1 MRLWTRLVVRASI
14 VCLVM
19 LATALPVADS
29 SGQDTGFDPAAFDVS
44 LNELVAGLDAPTAIA
59 NAGDGSGRL
68 FVVQGDG
75 SIAVIDD
82 GAIAPDLLLDITD
95 RVGSAGSEQGLL
107 GLAFAPDFAESRAF
121 YVDYTDLDGNT
132 VVSRFTAGE
141 DMTTADPASEEI
153 ILQQEQPAA
162 NHNGGQLAFGP
173 DGYLY
178 IALGDGGNQ
187 GDPNGNG
194 QNLSTWLGKIL
205 RIDVDPANV
214 PEGETYAVPEDNPFV
229 DNADAKPEIWAYGF
243 RNPWRFSF
251 DRETGDLYIGDVG
264 QGEIEEIDFAP
275 AGEGGQ
281 NYGWNLMEGE
291 SCYADEACDPE
302 ADDLTLPIVQYT
314 HEEGGC
320 SVTGGYVYR
329 GEAAGAL
336 AGVYLFGDYCSGLI
350 WGAGQDG
357 NGEWQ
362 KSAPVESD
370 LSISTFG
377 EGEDGQL
384 YLADLN
390 SGTIYSVGPA

>member
-1 MRLWTRLVVRASI
+1 MV
-14 VCLVM
+14 
-19 LATALPVADS
+19 ATVLPVGDS
-29 SGQDTGFDPAAFDVS
+29 SAQDSGFEADTFDIS
-44 LNELVAGLDAPTAIA
+44 LNELVGGLAAPTAIA

-82 GAIAPDLLLDITD
+82 GAVAPDLFLDITD

-107 GLAFAPDFAESRAF
+107 GLAFAPDFMESRAF

-141 DMTTADPASEEI
+141 DLTTADPGSEEI

-214 PEGETYAVPEDNPFV
+214 SEGETYAVPEDNPFV
-229 DNADAKPEIWAYGF
+229 GNGNAKPEIWAYGF

-275 AGEGGQ
+275 ASEGGQ

-291 SCYADEACDPE
+291 SCYADDACDPDE
-302 ADDLTLPIVQYT
+302 DDLTLPIAQYT

-329 GEAAGAL
+329 GEAAGSL

-350 WGAGQDG
+350 WGAGQDAG
-357 NGEWQ
+357 GEWQ
-362 KSAPVESD
+362 MSAPVESG

-390 SGTIYSVGPA
+390 SGTIYTVGPV